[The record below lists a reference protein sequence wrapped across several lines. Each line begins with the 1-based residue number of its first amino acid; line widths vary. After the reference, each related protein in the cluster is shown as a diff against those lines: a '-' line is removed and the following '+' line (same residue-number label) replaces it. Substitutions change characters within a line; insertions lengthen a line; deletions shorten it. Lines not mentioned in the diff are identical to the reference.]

1 MKNETYRT
9 FTKAVMPLAIGLACA
24 SYANAQQAPDVPAP
38 APASAPTQAPA
49 AETDA
54 GSASAAATA
63 APATGIDTVVVTGA
77 RASLAKSLDIK
88 RNAAV
93 VVDSISATEL
103 GRFPDD
109 NVADSLSHINGVS
122 ITRTAGGE
130 GQYVGIRG
138 LPSGFAI
145 VTLNNRILA
154 TDDEGRDFAFD
165 VLPSEVISGADVLKS
180 AEAGQLEGG
189 IGGVV
194 NLKSA
199 RPFDNPGF
207 HSSVRAEGDYNDM
220 SYLHG
225 GKVSGVISATSP
237 DNTMGI
243 LVGAVISN
251 TKVRSDTLNYNTY
264 DTNNPGS
271 FDVNGNGVIDPNE
284 QNLLAHCC
292 IAFGSVF
299 EQKKRDALSAT
310 FEWRPSR
317 DFKLS
322 VDGLATKLDSPQVG
336 YNEAYYAAYTPGN
349 WSNAAVTKGLISS
362 MTVSN
367 FVPEVANVTVAR
379 KVTTNQVG
387 MNAEWKATPDLT
399 FTGDIYSSKSIRDEG
414 GNDTFVVS
422 GIAGNNTLNWTDNA
436 RALPNISV
444 TLQNGMD
451 LATGLATGQL
461 GNANYGL
468 HYVGLSGDNIHD
480 TVTGATLNGRLALD
494 AGVIESVEFG
504 VQATNRKKSKDHVDN
519 DWTGGSCQYCNMYS
533 TTFASLGANVV
544 TPLTLPNFMQGAG
557 GQFPKT
563 FISFNVPAYLAAL
576 KKLDGTPNT
585 NPGVPDGTVFDFSQT
600 LPTLDPVN
608 SYVVNEKSLAAF
620 AQANLSGDNWTGN
633 VGLRLVKTRTTSST
647 SIDKIL
653 SVYDPT
659 PDVATSSPTV
669 NYSDPQ
675 ATSETGSY
683 SMPLPSAN
691 FAYWLQP
698 KLQLRLDAAQVMSRP
713 SLNQLAQTQTDQTI
727 NRVYEISIAG
737 NPDLKPTKAWQQDL
751 SLEWY
756 YQPKSALTMALFAKQ
771 IKDFITVVTTNNVDI
786 GVPDHLYSVQAP
798 INGDRALVEGIELGL
813 QHLYDNGFGVRL
825 QYTHIQSKSWVMGQ
839 YAGQMEGVVPS
850 RTSLGLIY
858 EKDKIS
864 SSLSFDYTSKYTITN
879 TTEAN
884 LPNIADPLLWVTAS
898 ASYELNKSVKLFFEG
913 KNLSNAVSRSTLG
926 DTGALY
932 GFSAWGRTFTGG
944 VSVKF

>member
-9 FTKAVMPLAIGLACA
+9 FTKAVMPLAIGLACS
-24 SYANAQQAPDVPAP
+24 SYAAAQQAPEAAVPAP
-38 APASAPTQAPA
+38 AAGR
-49 AETDA
+49 DA
-54 GSASAAATA
+54 GAAGAEA
-63 APATGIDTVVVTGA
+63 AVNVDSVVVTGA

-138 LPSGFAI
+138 LPSGYAI

-154 TDDEGRDFAFD
+154 SDDEGRDFAFD

-207 HSSVRAEGDYNDM
+207 HSSVRIEGDDNSM
-220 SYLHG
+220 SRLHG
-225 GKVSGVISATSP
+225 SKLSGVFSATSP
-237 DNTMGI
+237 DRTMGI
-243 LVGAVISN
+243 LVGAVLSN
-251 TKVRSDTLNYNTY
+251 TRVRSDTLNYNTY
-264 DTNNPGS
+264 DASTPGS
-271 FDVNGNGVIDPNE
+271 FDVNGNGVMDANE

-299 EQKKRDALSAT
+299 EQKKRNALSAT

-336 YNEAYYAAYTPGN
+336 YNQAYYAEYTPGN

-362 MTVSN
+362 MTVNN

-387 MNAEWKATPDLT
+387 MNAEWRATPDLT
-399 FTGDIYSSKSIRDEG
+399 FTGDIYSSKSIRNEG

-422 GIAGNNTLNWTDNA
+422 GIAGNNTLHWSDNQ

-444 TLQNGMD
+444 TLQNGTD
-451 LATGLATGQL
+451 LATGLANGQL
-461 GNANYGL
+461 GNADYGL

-480 TVTGATLNGRLALD
+480 TVTGATLGGRYALD
-494 AGVIESVEFG
+494 KGVVDSIEFG
-504 VQATNRKKSKDHVDN
+504 VQATDRKKSKDHVDN
-519 DWTGGSCQYCNMYS
+519 DWTGGSCQYCDMYG
-533 TTFASLGANVV
+533 TTFAALNSNVV
-544 TPLTLPNFMQGAG
+544 STLTVPNFMQRAG
-557 GQFPKT
+557 GVFPKS
-563 FISFNVPAYLAAL
+563 FIAFNVPAYLAAL
-576 KKLDGTPNT
+576 KKLDGQPNT
-585 NPGVPDGTVFDFSQT
+585 NPGVPAGTVFDFSQT

-620 AQANLSGDNWTGN
+620 AQANLAGDKWTGN
-633 VGLRLVKTRTTSST
+633 VGLRLIKTRTRSST

-653 SVYDPT
+653 SIDDPT
-659 PDVATSSPTV
+659 PDVATSSPNVT
-669 NYSDPQ
+669 YSDPQ
-675 ATSETGSY
+675 ATSQSGSY

-713 SLNQLAQTQTDQTI
+713 ALNQLAPTQTDQTI
-727 NRVYEISIAG
+727 NRIYEIAIAG

-771 IKDFITVVTTNNVDI
+771 IKNFITTQTTNNVDI
-786 GVPDHLYSVQAP
+786 GVPDHLYTVQAP
-798 INGDRALVEGIELGL
+798 INGDRGQVEGIELGL
-813 QHLYDNGFGVRL
+813 QHLYDNGFGIRV
-825 QYTHIQSKSWVMGQ
+825 QYTHIQSKAWVMG
-839 YAGQMEGVVPS
+839 AFVGQLEGVVPS

-858 EKDKIS
+858 ERGPLS
-864 SSLSFDYTSKYTITN
+864 SSLSFDYTSKYTVN
-879 TTEAN
+879 STTEAN

-898 ASYELNKSVKLFFEG
+898 ASYELNKNVKLFIEG
-913 KNLSNAVSRSTLG
+913 KNLSNAQYRSTLG
-926 DTGALY
+926 ATGALY

-944 VSVKF
+944 LSVKF

>member
-9 FTKAVMPLAIGLACA
+9 FTKAVMPWAIGLACS
-24 SYANAQQAPDVPAP
+24 SYANAQQAPDAPVPAP
-38 APASAPTQAPA
+38 ATQSGASAAPAPA
-49 AETDA
+49 AA
-54 GSASAAATA
+54 PAVVAPA
-63 APATGIDTVVVTGA
+63 APGDAVDTVVVTGA

-138 LPSGFAI
+138 LPSGYAI

-154 TDDEGRDFAFD
+154 TDGEGRDFAFD

-207 HSSVRAEGDYNDM
+207 HTSLRAEGDYNDM

-225 GKVSGVISATSP
+225 SKVSGVVSATSP
-237 DNTMGI
+237 DKTMGI
-243 LVGAVISN
+243 LVGAVVS
-251 TKVRSDTLNYNTY
+251 TTRVRSDTLNYNTY
-264 DTNNPGS
+264 DASTPGS
-271 FDVNGNGVIDPNE
+271 FDVNGNGAIDPNE

-292 IAFGSVF
+292 IAFGSTF

-322 VDGLATKLDSPQVG
+322 VDGLATRLDAPQVG
-336 YNEAYYAAYTPGN
+336 YNQAYYAEYTPGN

-379 KVTTNQVG
+379 KVTTNQIG
-387 MNAEWKATPDLT
+387 LNAEWRATPDLT
-399 FTGDIYSSKSIRDEG
+399 LTGDLYSSKSIRDEG

-422 GIAGNNTLNWTDNA
+422 GIAGNNTLHWSDNA
-436 RALPNISV
+436 RALPNLSV
-444 TLQNGMD
+444 TLENGMD
-451 LATGLATGQL
+451 LATGLANGQL
-461 GNANYGL
+461 GDANYGL
-468 HYVGLSGDNIHD
+468 HYVGLSGDNVHD
-480 TVTGATLNGRLALD
+480 TVTGATLNGRYALD
-494 AGVIESVEFG
+494 LGVVESIDFG
-504 VQATNRKKSKDHVDN
+504 VTATNRKKTKDHVDN
-519 DWTGGSCQYCNMYS
+519 DWTGGSCQYCNMYG
-533 TTFASLGANVV
+533 TTFASLGSQVV
-544 TPLTLPNFMQGAG
+544 STLTLPNFMQGAG
-557 GQFPKT
+557 GVFPKS
-563 FISFNVPAYLAAL
+563 FVSFNVPAYLAAL
-576 KKLDGTPNT
+576 KKLNGQPNT
-585 NPGVPDGTVFDFSQT
+585 NPGVPDGTLFDFSQT

-608 SYVVNEKSLAAF
+608 SYVVDEKSLATF
-620 AQANLSGDNWTGN
+620 AQANLAGEGWTGN
-633 VGLRLVKTRTTSST
+633 VGLRLIRTRTKSST
-647 SIDKIL
+647 SVDNIL

-669 NYSDPQ
+669 TYSDPQ
-675 ATSETGSY
+675 ATSASGSY

-713 SLNQLAQTQTDQTI
+713 ALNQLAQTQTDQTI
-727 NRVYEISIAG
+727 NRVYELSIAG

-771 IKDFITVVTTNNVDI
+771 IKDFITTQTTNNVDI
-786 GVPDHLYSVQAP
+786 GVPGHLYTVQMP
-798 INGDRALVEGIELGL
+798 VNGDRGLVEGIELGL
-813 QHLYDNGFGVRL
+813 QHLYDNGFGVRV
-825 QYTHIQSKSWVMGQ
+825 QYTHIQSKAWVMGQ
-839 YAGQMEGVVPS
+839 YVGQLEAVVPS

-858 EKDKIS
+858 EKGPIS
-864 SSLSFDYTSKYTITN
+864 SSLSFDYTSKYTVN
-879 TTEAN
+879 STTEAN

-898 ASYELNKSVKLFFEG
+898 ASYDLNKHVKLFFEG
-913 KNLSNAVSRSTLG
+913 KNLSNAVYRSTLG